1 MIYNNITAS
10 FGNLLVSDN
19 KEKSLEIF
27 KKLDVYI
34 RVQNIDVKD
43 EIYIAKEKYEDFANN
58 YKTYLSICAVLF
70 ILFILILINVSR
82 HINETKGFKLFNGLY
97 IEQILLIIGTLIC
110 VVIIMNKKTK
120 WFYEKLIEIPVV
132 VPHIVVA
139 IFILN
144 IFSKSG
150 LLARILYYLGIISS
164 QDQFINLVYDKYG
177 IGIIL
182 AYLWKEV
189 PFIIYFVLSI
199 MSNINDSLGEA
210 AINLGASKYETFKRV
225 TLPLCKNTILSGFLI
240 IFVFALGAYEIPQL
254 LGPTLPKALPV
265 LSYIQYTH
273 PNLQNRPYAMALNGI
288 TIIISLISA
297 VIYYNLVKNNIPS
310 MKEK

>member
-1 MIYNNITAS
+1 MKKKYTPYLLLIPQIILLVIFMIGLINGITQS
-10 FGNLLVSDN
+10 FGVIPTFGLREPTLKYYQEVLSSSQM
-19 KEKSLEIF
+19 KS
-27 KKLDVYI
+27 
-34 RVQNIDVKD
+34 
-43 EIYIAKEKYEDFANN
+43 
-58 YKTYLSICAVLF
+58 S
-70 ILFILILINVSR
+70 ILFS
-82 HINETKGFKLFNGLY
+82 LY
-97 IEQILLIIGTLIC
+97 ISFTSSIFAVIIGTLIC
-110 VVIIMNKKTK
+110 AVIVMNKKTK

-240 IFVFALGAYEIPQL
+240 IFVFITPLLVTGGNTRFIKNGLCPDPNHSPLGSEKPSGFSLLESLGAIKCCQFL
-254 LGPTLPKALPV
+254 ILKAWS
-265 LSYIQYTH
+265 LS
-273 PNLQNRPYAMALNGI
+273 G
-288 TIIISLISA
+288 TIDSLKK
-297 VIYYNLVKNNIPS
+297 L
-310 MKEK
+310 